1 MVRAAVM
8 FTHWSRAHDRM
19 MQSML
24 KYLPEDVEITNIMDR
39 ETIISV
45 LPDVVIGHVGLT
57 TFQPYWAFISPKAVI
72 TEYVDEST
80 ISYFTE
86 RDVIFSYNDAAVAGL
101 KNMGFNSCL
110 WPRPVD
116 SSIFYNENKSR
127 DIDVLCVG
135 IHGDFPNRAMTL
147 TENLGKVYHEVTDLP
162 VGGGDDALRD
172 FYNRS
177 KYVLSYQDLW
187 EYSTGYFSCGYEVA
201 NVEAAFCGAI
211 PIVPASPFCGYL
223 KHWFG
228 DFCNWARHQ
237 RFEQDLA
244 CILSRDYAPLD
255 PNTIARTIARFS
267 APVVWS
273 QFWDTIREVLGS

>member
-1 MVRAAVM
+1 
-8 FTHWSRAHDRM
+8 
-19 MQSML
+19 ML
-24 KYLPEDVEITNIMDR
+24 RYLPGDVEITDIIDR
-39 ETIISV
+39 EAIIRV
-45 LPDVVIGHVGLT
+45 RPDIVIGHYGLT
-57 TFQPYWAFISPKAVI
+57 SFQPYWAFISPKAVI
-72 TEYVDEST
+72 TEYVDEPT

-101 KNMGFNSCL
+101 KSRGFNACL

-135 IHGDFPNRAMTL
+135 KHGDFSNRAMTL
-147 TENLGKVYHEVTDLP
+147 TENLGKVYLEVTDLP

-187 EYSTGYFSCGYEVA
+187 EYSTGHFSCGYEVA
-201 NVEAAFCGAI
+201 NAEAAFCGAI

-228 DFCNWARHQ
+228 NFCHWARHIC
-237 RFEQDLA
+237 FEKDLA
-244 CILSRDYAPLD
+244 DILDYDYAPLD
-255 PNTIARTIARFS
+255 QDTIALAVERFD

-273 QFWDTIREVLGS
+273 QFWDTISEVLGS